1 MESKKEANKTLH
13 ISGSGKVVTDEMI
26 DCWEDALERDEWP
39 SGWMNVGEI
48 VEGKLPTSL
57 SDAVTL
63 SVKIPVGMKVALA
76 HNAKEHGQTLSA
88 YVRTLLT
95 DRLMAVG

>member
-48 VEGKLPTSL
+48 V
-57 SDAVTL
+57 
-63 SVKIPVGMKVALA
+63 
-76 HNAKEHGQTLSA
+76 
-88 YVRTLLT
+88 
-95 DRLMAVG
+95 